1 MLFNKIVF
9 RKVRPKKTTVLL
21 RKSIILTME
30 EEDTLGLGPSY
41 DCRVPKLYFTRAQN
55 EKMFESLCISST
67 SVGIRG
73 LCSRACLNQDWQ
85 TLPE

>member
-30 EEDTLGLGPSY
+30 EEDTLGLGPSA
-41 DCRVPKLYFTRAQN
+41 DCRVPKIIFYQ
-55 EKMFESLCISST
+55 ST
-67 SVGIRG
+67 
-73 LCSRACLNQDWQ
+73 
-85 TLPE
+85 E